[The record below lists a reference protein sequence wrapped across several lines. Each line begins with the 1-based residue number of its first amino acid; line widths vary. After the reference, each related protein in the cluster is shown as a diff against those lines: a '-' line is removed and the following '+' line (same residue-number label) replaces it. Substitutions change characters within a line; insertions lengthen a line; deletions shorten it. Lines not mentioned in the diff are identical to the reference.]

1 MKRRTF
7 LKGVASASLAGPSL
21 SLPAQLLPARFAP
34 AHAQTQR
41 SVLKFVPQANLSALD
56 PIWTT
61 ATVTNNHGY
70 YVYDT
75 LYGMDMAFKPQPQMA
90 SGHEVLEEGKVWRIK
105 LREGL
110 VFHDGVAVR
119 AADCAASLKRWCQR
133 DSYGQLLGKVTT
145 GIVAI
150 DDATFEIRLSRAFPT
165 LLDVLA
171 KVDTPPFI
179 MPERLA
185 VTDANKQVTEITGS
199 GPYRFIA
206 GEYVSGS
213 KAVYEKFAGYRPRS
227 EPPSRNAG
235 GKVAHFDRIE
245 WQILPDP
252 ATAAAALIKG
262 EVDWWERPLADLHP
276 MLARSPDI
284 VREATDA
291 SGRIAIMRLNHLHP
305 PFNNPKV
312 RAAIRMAVKQE
323 DYMRATQ
330 GDDTS
335 LWQTCR
341 SLWPRDT
348 PYYAGEQEDL
358 MPQSLDRAKAAL
370 AASGYAGEKVV
381 IINPTDFPDIGP
393 LGQVTGELL
402 QKLGMN
408 VQMADSDW
416 GTVVQRRG
424 NRESVEKGGWSIF
437 HTTGPA
443 TGWSNP
449 ALSLLVRGQGA
460 KGWFGWWDNA
470 KAEDLAE
477 AWLYAADEPSRKTAA
492 VALARLALEEV
503 ATVPLGQFVIRTAWR
518 KSLTGMLPGSA
529 PYPWGLRRV

>member
-7 LKGVASASLAGPSL
+7 LKGAVAAGLGSASLTSLARAQAG
-21 SLPAQLLPARFAP
+21 
-34 AHAQTQR
+34 R
-41 SVLKFVPQANLSALD
+41 STLMKFVPQANLSALD

-70 YVYDT
+70 YVFDT
-75 LYGMDMAFKPQPQMA
+75 LFGADMDFKPQPQMA
-90 SGHEVLEEGKVWRIK
+90 EGHEVLNDGKTWRIT
-105 LREGL
+105 LRDGL
-110 VFHDGVAVR
+110 VFHDGAPVK
-119 AADCAASLKRWCQR
+119 AADCVASLKRWCQR
-133 DSYGQLLGKVTT
+133 DPYGQLLAKV
-145 GIVAI
+145 VEAWQVI
-150 DDATFEIRLSRAFPT
+150 DDRVFEIKLTRAFPT
-165 LLDVLA
+165 MLEALA

-185 VTDANKQVTEITGS
+185 VTDASKQVTEMVGS
-199 GPYRFIA
+199 GPYRFIP

-213 KAVYEKFAGYRPRS
+213 RVVYEKFAGYKPRT
-227 EPPSRNAG
+227 EPASRNAG
-235 GKVAHFDRIE
+235 GKIGHFERVE
-245 WQILPDP
+245 WQVLPDP
-252 ATAAAALIKG
+252 ATAASALMKG
-262 EVDWWERPLADLHP
+262 EVDWWERPLTDLQP
-276 MLARSPDI
+276 LLASNPEIR
-284 VREATDA
+284 REATDT
-291 SGRIAIMRLNHLHP
+291 SGRMAIMRLNHLHP

-312 RAAIRMAVKQE
+312 RQAVRMAVNQE
-323 DYMRATQ
+323 DYMQATQ
-330 GDDTS
+330 GDDTT

-341 SLWPRDT
+341 SLWPRGT
-348 PYYAGEQEDL
+348 PYYTGEQEDL
-358 MPQSLDRAKAAL
+358 MPQSLDKAKAAL

-381 IINPTDFPDIGP
+381 IISPTDFPDIGP

-402 QKLGMN
+402 QRLGMN

-443 TGWSNP
+443 VGWSNP

-460 KGWFGWWDNA
+460 KGWFGWWENET
-470 KAEDLAE
+470 AEKLAE
-477 AWLYAADEPSRKTAA
+477 EWLYAADAAGQKKAA

-503 ATVPLGQFVIRTAWR
+503 ATIPLGQFVIRTAYR

-529 PYPWGLRRV
+529 PYPWGLRRA